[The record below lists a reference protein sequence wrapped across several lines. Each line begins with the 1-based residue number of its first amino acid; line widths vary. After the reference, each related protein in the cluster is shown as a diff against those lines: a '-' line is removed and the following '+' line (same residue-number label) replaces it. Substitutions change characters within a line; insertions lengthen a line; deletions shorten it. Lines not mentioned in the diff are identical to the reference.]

1 MADQVVDTALPVVQS
16 VGIIGSLLV
25 AAFALRMTSRS
36 TRAQCLLSITSSHR
50 EIWRS
55 VAARPNL
62 SEALSPTA
70 DPASITSEERYFLRE
85 LILHL
90 AACLEAER
98 LGTLP
103 VMEHLDVDVCQLLS
117 RPKPMEVWKELRGYQ
132 NRRFVA
138 FVDATLANRASDDL
152 LPH

>member
-1 MADQVVDTALPVVQS
+1 MDEALPLIQS

-25 AAFALRMTSRS
+25 AVVALRATSRS
-36 TRAQCLLSITSSHR
+36 TRAQCLLNITSSHR
-50 EIWRS
+50 EIWRA
-55 VAARPNL
+55 VATRPSL

-70 DPASITSEERYFLRE
+70 DPASVTSEERYFLRE

-90 AACLEAER
+90 AACFEAER

-103 VMEHLDVDVCQLLS
+103 VMENLDVDVRQLLS
-117 RPKPMEVWKELRGYQ
+117 RPKPMEVWKELRPYQ

-138 FVDATLANRASDDL
+138 FVETTLANRASDDL